1 MLQPT
6 TLTHRELKR
15 VWKKKTYHYAWGV
28 LRFPLFFFFLL
39 VFFSNVD
46 YKPLNI
52 LLWEG
57 KKLQFGKRGSF
68 EQCWRRLGTL
78 LVAHLL
84 SSWPWR
90 VLQPL
95 LQHPAVPGCD
105 LGAPLTFLPLSV
117 PRRHCYSTQAAY
129 SYENPGVKGNSH
141 LRGQTLVSG
150 RHEPVVKWWNASWSL
165 VTNSK
170 CVPGRLSEGPQQGW
184 CPVAHNS
191 KCCVS
196 AFQTWMSKWS
206 WLIVDSHSVS

>member
-1 MLQPT
+1 MSDHFLSFVIKKKKSNPYYVDKDVGDKYSYSFLGRVLLAQLLLCFSSFFDCDPKQVVFTLQPT

-95 LQHPAVPGCD
+95 LQHPAARGCD

-150 RHEPVVKWWNASWSL
+150 RHEPVVKW
-165 VTNSK
+165 
-170 CVPGRLSEGPQQGW
+170 
-184 CPVAHNS
+184 
-191 KCCVS
+191 
-196 AFQTWMSKWS
+196 
-206 WLIVDSHSVS
+206 